1 MKELF
6 LSILNASLHGS
17 IVIAAV
23 LILRLVL
30 KKAPRAL
37 FCLLWLLAGLRLV
50 LPFEIESRFSLQPD
64 MEPVVLN
71 QTVVIPATAETPDVQ
86 LSLPQEEMPADT
98 QQEAPREQTGFVY
111 IEENGTVRVP
121 ELGDILCWVWLAG
134 AAVMLTGSMISY
146 FRLKRR
152 LREAWKTED
161 GAWTCPELDTAFV
174 LGILKPRI
182 YLPAGLKEPER
193 GLILNH
199 ERTHIS
205 RCDHIS
211 KLAGYWVLAVHW
223 FNPLVWV
230 GYACL
235 CRDIEMACDERV
247 VRGMDVQ
254 ARKDYSRALLNCAGS
269 HRGLA
274 ACPVAFGET
283 SVKQRIVS
291 VLNYRKPGFWVM
303 VVAVVALV
311 FVVACLMTS
320 PTGLRLDE
328 YAVGTS
334 GSLTSADLS
343 GGNWEIDLNASQ
355 IEELEEILRSIR
367 ISEEGTGERGKIG
380 DYQLM
385 MFYDNLSILQFS
397 GDCSEVWVMGGVK
410 REVLN
415 PAALRRWIRETEKV
429 ATGAVVDREV
439 SGEPFAAM
447 DAPAEWL
454 RGVSADMIREASAYE
469 RIVLE
474 QAGGYSSHSQRD
486 GTLTEETLT
495 ELIRIL
501 NQMPEAAVGKQKR
514 LSSLHYGYLQTQ
526 MSARSGL
533 SLTLHDDVNGLVV
546 ILRILDGEDM
556 ELIMTDD
563 LEGVERNEKLDN
575 CLCWEIGNQELLE
588 FLQAFQADP
597 TLIRLHMSSQ
607 TRPERNE
614 EWGLTFSVENVT
626 PGGLTLVCEQNG
638 AFVDGELMT
647 GGFFYLQRLTEGGAQ
662 VVPTLQE
669 AAFTTEGWV
678 ISSGET
684 YRWDTNWEWL
694 YGKLEP
700 GVYWLYKFV
709 QRQEGSN
716 FESWTAAV
724 EFTITEEMV
733 QGEKETATE
742 YTEEEAL
749 ARCREAIEIFQAQN
763 TYCLMIERQMSGDI
777 LNDNATQLF
786 YVSGEDWLRH
796 CVIDEVDFIEE
807 DWYLNKN
814 GRQFTKYTT
823 HHNHDGNGVDINT
836 GWVEGPREENEIFQP
851 WLRTFDLDAQPVDFL
866 GFETDGN
873 LETVTFRVYGNPLPG
888 DDLMEVA
895 DYTVEFVFYRDSRTL
910 HQVILRYTQT
920 WSMRVSGEDTTGV
933 GYMVATMTP
942 NAAGEDMVLQML
954 EAMYNQAITN

>member
-50 LPFEIESRFSLQPD
+50 LPFEIESRLSLQPD

-71 QTVVIPATAETPDVQ
+71 QTVEIPVAAEMPDTT
-86 LSLPQEEMPADT
+86 LPLPQEEMPADT

-111 IEENGTVRVP
+111 IEENETIRLP

-134 AAVMLTGSMISY
+134 AAVMLMGSMISY
-146 FRLKRR
+146 FRLKHR

-269 HRGLA
+269 HGGLT

-311 FVVACLMTS
+311 FVVVCLMTS
-320 PTGLRLDE
+320 PVKKQPEVPDIHDG
-328 YAVGTS
+328 A
-334 GSLTSADLS
+334 
-343 GGNWEIDLNASQ
+343 NWGI
-355 IEELEEILRSIR
+355 
-367 ISEEGTGERGKIG
+367 
-380 DYQLM
+380 
-385 MFYDNLSILQFS
+385 
-397 GDCSEVWVMGGVK
+397 
-410 REVLN
+410 
-415 PAALRRWIRETEKV
+415 
-429 ATGAVVDREV
+429 
-439 SGEPFAAM
+439 
-447 DAPAEWL
+447 
-454 RGVSADMIREASAYE
+454 
-469 RIVLE
+469 
-474 QAGGYSSHSQRD
+474 
-486 GTLTEETLT
+486 
-495 ELIRIL
+495 
-501 NQMPEAAVGKQKR
+501 
-514 LSSLHYGYLQTQ
+514 
-526 MSARSGL
+526 
-533 SLTLHDDVNGLVV
+533 
-546 ILRILDGEDM
+546 
-556 ELIMTDD
+556 
-563 LEGVERNEKLDN
+563 
-575 CLCWEIGNQELLE
+575 
-588 FLQAFQADP
+588 
-597 TLIRLHMSSQ
+597 
-607 TRPERNE
+607 
-614 EWGLTFSVENVT
+614 TFSAENVT
-626 PGGLTLVCEQNG
+626 PRGMTLVCEQ
-638 AFVDGELMT
+638 DGTPVPGMLMT
-647 GGFFYLQRLTEGGAQ
+647 GAFFRLEKLTADGWREL
-662 VVPTLQE
+662 PTVTD
-669 AAFTTEGWV
+669 AIFTTEGWM
-678 ISSGET
+678 ITKGQT
-684 YRWDTNWEWL
+684 HRWDVNWAWL
-694 YGKLEP
+694 YGELEP
-700 GVYWLYKFV
+700 GDYRIFKTITLDET
-709 QRQEGSN
+709 QGSETDWN
-716 FESWTAAV
+716 GGV
-724 EFTITEEMV
+724 EFTITEQDQED
-733 QGEKETATE
+733 ERLT
-742 YTEEEAL
+742 
-749 ARCREAIEIFQAQN
+749 RCREALASFQAQS
-763 TYCLMIERQMSGDI
+763 TYCLMIQRQMSGDI
-777 LNDNATQLF
+777 LNDNATQMF

-823 HHNHDGNGVDINT
+823 HHNHDGNGEDINT
-836 GWVEGPREENEIFQP
+836 GWVEGPLEENEIFQP

-873 LETVTFRVYGNPLPG
+873 LDTVTFRVYGNPLPG